1 LIPKK
6 TLKIALAIT
15 HILVTGALSICPQ
28 TPTHTKNHKIYK
40 QINININEKEKE
52 KEKEKKMKKKGV
64 NGFYALKPD
73 GPPFIFL
80 SQGGGDQATTTTT
93 TTTTSFLLI
102 SKFSLGSKLQN
113 FFEFEEEKEAGGR
126 WKIES

>member
-1 LIPKK
+1 
-6 TLKIALAIT
+6 
-15 HILVTGALSICPQ
+15 
-28 TPTHTKNHKIYK
+28 
-40 QINININEKEKE
+40 
-52 KEKEKKMKKKGV
+52 MKKKGV

-80 SQGGGDQATTTTT
+80 SQGGGDQAT

-126 WKIES
+126 WKFEI